1 MACGH
6 CGPSCT
12 HEHREEHPVVP
23 ERGPAGAADLAP
35 SGCCAGSDR
44 PAPDRVERVPE
55 ERVEPGRT
63 G

>member
-6 CGPSCT
+6 CGPGRT
-12 HEHREEHPVVP
+12 HEHRRGHTEISEQVSTRVAHPVP
-23 ERGPAGAADLAP
+23 RD
-35 SGCCAGSDR
+35 CCAGSDR

-55 ERVEPGRT
+55 ERVQPGQA